1 MNIRCNAHVALFDN
15 TLFLNEKIIVE
26 KQPSASELFTAAYH
40 QLNINYPKFFKMDNL
55 CKTGFIAAELLL
67 KENNIQ
73 SNYLP
78 EQKGIV
84 LSSRNSSLDT
94 DIRYNASTATNPS
107 PSLFVYTLPNVLVGE
122 LCIRNV
128 IKGETACF
136 VFDTFDADFQTDYVN
151 SLFEKGNLKTCIS
164 GWADFFDEKA
174 EAFIYLTE
182 QSESSNGTLHNAENI
197 KNIYSKIW
205 KN

>member
-1 MNIRCNAHVALFDN
+1 MTVHLNTHVALFNN
-15 TLFLNEKIIVE
+15 TLLLNGEVIVA
-26 KQPSASELFTAAYH
+26 QQSSASELFALAYH

-55 CKTGFIAAELLL
+55 CKTGFIAAELLM
-67 KENNIQ
+67 KGNNTQ
-73 SNYLP
+73 AHYTP

-94 DIRYNASTATNPS
+94 DIKYNASTATNPS
-107 PSLFVYTLPNVLVGE
+107 PSLFVYTLPNVLIGE

-136 VFDTFDADFQTDYVN
+136 VFDTFEADFQTEYVN
-151 SLFEKGNLKTCIS
+151 LLYDAGSIKTCIS
-164 GWADFFDEKA
+164 GWADFFEEKA

-182 QSESSNGTLHNAENI
+182 QRENPGGTLHNAENI
-197 KNIYSKIW
+197 KNIYSNIW

>member
-1 MNIRCNAHVALFDN
+1 MKVHLNAYVALFDN
-15 TLFLNEKIIVE
+15 TLFLNGDVVVAQ
-26 KQPSASELFTAAYH
+26 QPSAAELFTSAYH

-55 CKTGFIAAELLL
+55 SKTGFIAAEMLL

-73 SNYLP
+73 ANYLP

-107 PSLFVYTLPNVLVGE
+107 PSLFVYTLPNVLIGE

-136 VFDTFDADFQTDYVN
+136 VFDTFDADFQTEYVN
-151 SLFEKGNLKTCIS
+151 LLFDAGSVKTCIS
-164 GWADFFDEKA
+164 GWVDFFEEKA

-182 QSESSNGTLHNAENI
+182 QCESSDGTLRNAENI

>member
-1 MNIRCNAHVALFDN
+1 MKVHLNAHVSLLNN
-15 TLFLNEKIIVE
+15 TLFLNGDVVVAQ
-26 KQPSASELFTAAYH
+26 QPSASELFTAAYH
-40 QLNINYPKFFKMDNL
+40 QLNISYPKFFKMDNL
-55 CKTGFIAAELLL
+55 SKTGFIAAELLL
-67 KENNIQ
+67 KENNSQ
-73 SNYLP
+73 SSYTP

-94 DIRYNASTATNPS
+94 DIRYNTSTATNPS
-107 PSLFVYTLPNVLVGE
+107 PSLFVYTLPNVLIGE
-122 LCIRNV
+122 LCIKNV

-151 SLFEKGNLKTCIS
+151 LLYETGNLKTCIS

-182 QSESSNGTLHNAENI
+182 LRESSNETLHNAENI